1 MSLKPKD
8 IIKSKLNSPTEHD
21 LVVDLKGT
29 DLVVQYTIK
38 TWRALYDISDI
49 NGRILLKGEL
59 ETSGSTAISLS
70 KLKPNNYILWVVDG
84 ADLLKYNF
92 ALK

>member
-1 MSLKPKD
+1 MSLKSKD
-8 IIKSKLNSPTEHD
+8 IFRTKLTPVTEHNLSVAVKD
-21 LVVDLKGT
+21 AEMIVRYD
-29 DLVVQYTIK
+29 IK

-59 ETSGSTAISLS
+59 NAEETTIALND
-70 KLKPNNYILWVVDG
+70 LKPATYILWIVDG

-92 ALK
+92 TIK